1 LKKQKRLIKR
11 SVRRHIRQ
19 GYKFA
24 IHVPRTVEE
33 TLMFDKEN
41 GNTLWYDAI
50 LKEAGKLRVVFDMF
64 GTGGEATSWL

>member
-1 LKKQKRLIKR
+1 
-11 SVRRHIRQ
+11 
-19 GYKFA
+19 
-24 IHVPRTVEE
+24 VEE